1 MMGEDAI
8 IVAIV
13 FGTVLTIVFLGIVG
27 SIINNWIKRGSG
39 SKDITKNKE
48 FLSALREFKEK
59 TDQRLSNL
67 ETIVSEERPEKIRSK
82 KSGKDKEQSRS
93 IEIELNED
101 SDTEDSAKSG
111 NLRNMLNQ

>member
-1 MMGEDAI
+1 
-8 IVAIV
+8 
-13 FGTVLTIVFLGIVG
+13 VFLGIVG

-59 TDQRLSNL
+59 TDQRLNHL
-67 ETIVSEERPEKIRSK
+67 EAIVTEGEPENIRPK
-82 KSGKDKEQSRS
+82 KSQSVKDKEQSRS

-101 SDTEDSAKSG
+101 SDKDESSKSG

>member
-1 MMGEDAI
+1 MMGEEVA

-13 FGTVLTIVFLGIVG
+13 FGSVLTIVFLGIVG

-39 SKDITKNKE
+39 SRDITKNKE

-59 TDQRLSNL
+59 TDQRLNHL
-67 ETIVSEERPEKIRSK
+67 EAIVSEERPEKIRPK
-82 KSGKDKEQSRS
+82 KSRSVQEQSRS

-101 SDTEDSAKSG
+101 SEKDESEKSG